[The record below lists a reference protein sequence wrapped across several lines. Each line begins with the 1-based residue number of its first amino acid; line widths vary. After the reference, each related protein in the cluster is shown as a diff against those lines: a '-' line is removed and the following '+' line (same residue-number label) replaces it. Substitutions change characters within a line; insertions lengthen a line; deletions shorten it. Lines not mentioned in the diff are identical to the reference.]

1 MVRFAWATLKIPDLH
16 LAVSMH
22 ALLVRLQ
29 LGKFLDSLYAEPLDD
44 MDQLRAKATSY
55 ISIEENTDARRKTM
69 KAPAMTTFT
78 SYKRKR
84 LRKFENYTP

>member
-1 MVRFAWATLKIPDLH
+1 
-16 LAVSMH
+16 
-22 ALLVRLQ
+22 
-29 LGKFLDSLYAEPLDD
+29 
-44 MDQLRAKATSY
+44 MDQLRAKAASY

-84 LRKFENYTP
+84 SEKFEKYTP